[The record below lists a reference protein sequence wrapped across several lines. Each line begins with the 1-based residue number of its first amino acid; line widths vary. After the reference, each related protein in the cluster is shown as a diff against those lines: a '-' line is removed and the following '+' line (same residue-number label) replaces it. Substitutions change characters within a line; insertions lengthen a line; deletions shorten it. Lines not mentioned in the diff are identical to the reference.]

1 MVALHAET
9 KNATRIALNTDT
21 DEWWLWT
28 PNKDAMMALNTETEK
43 RDNDGSERQ
52 NWKCDPERRTEN
64 TMTTPNVE
72 TEKRWWLWWL
82 RMS

>member
-1 MVALHAET
+1 MAL
-9 KNATRIALNTDT
+9 NAKTENTTRIALNTNT
-21 DEWWLWT
+21 DEWWLWP
-28 PNKDAMMALNTETEK
+28 PNEDAMMALNTETEK

-52 NWKCDPERRTEN
+52 NWKCDTERWTEN